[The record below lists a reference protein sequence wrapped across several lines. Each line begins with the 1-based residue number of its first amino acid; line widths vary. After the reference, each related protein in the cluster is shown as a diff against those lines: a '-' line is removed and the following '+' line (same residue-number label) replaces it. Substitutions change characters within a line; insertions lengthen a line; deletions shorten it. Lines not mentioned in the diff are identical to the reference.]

1 MRRNDKRGNVLVELT
16 LSLTFLTTLFTGL
29 WQYGYSCYLYAE
41 LEQAVRAGSRYAS
54 LKRYDS
60 ATTTPTSSFRTAV
73 QNVVVYGDPAPANGA
88 TPIAP
93 GLTAG
98 NVALTVAFA
107 GGVPSGITVS
117 INNYRVPVFFRP
129 SP

>member
-1 MRRNDKRGNVLVELT
+1 MARR
-16 LSLTFLTTLFTGL
+16 
-29 WQYGYSCYLYAE
+29 
-41 LEQAVRAGSRYAS
+41 GSRYAS

-117 INNYRVPVFFRP
+117 INNYRVPGIFQTVTLNKPATWFPYVGTFGP
-129 SP
+129 P